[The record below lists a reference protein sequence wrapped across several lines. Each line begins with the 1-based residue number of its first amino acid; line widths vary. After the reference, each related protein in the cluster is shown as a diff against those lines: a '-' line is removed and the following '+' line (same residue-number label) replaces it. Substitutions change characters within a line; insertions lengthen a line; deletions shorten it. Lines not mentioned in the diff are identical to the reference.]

1 MREGVLLDLG
11 NLGVDSGIGVVILEG
26 IEGALVVLHVAHILH
41 LNSGS

>member
-11 NLGVDSGIGVVILEG
+11 SLGVDSGIGVVILEG
-26 IEGALVVLHVAHILH
+26 IESALVVLHVAHILH